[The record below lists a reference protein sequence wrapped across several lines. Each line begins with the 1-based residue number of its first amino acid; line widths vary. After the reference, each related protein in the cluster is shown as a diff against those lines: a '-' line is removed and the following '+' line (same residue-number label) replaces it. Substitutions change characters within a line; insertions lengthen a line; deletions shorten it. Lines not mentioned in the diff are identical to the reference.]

1 METAYLSVQ
10 THGGSIINLFHRREA
25 QRRRQI
31 SPLTPVLKNASDQAL
46 TLGSGCSSQGHTGCD
61 HLLTASWWCP
71 DSSLASRGTWRISLH
86 APNINIKELVEAK
99 CPHPIL
105 QTLWSSMFLRVGSPR
120 SHYLEEPLVLPTAP
134 TNKFQTYAGRPIGNQ
149 RWRHLI
155 RAPL

>member
-1 METAYLSVQ
+1 MGEASLIYSTAEK
-10 THGGSIINLFHRREA
+10 RDA

-31 SPLTPVLKNASDQAL
+31 PPLTPVLKSASDQAL
-46 TLGSGCSSQGHTGCD
+46 ILGSGCSSQGHTGCD

-71 DSSLASRGTWRISLH
+71 DSPLASQGTWCISLH

-105 QTLWSSMFLRVGSPR
+105 QTLWSSMFLSLGSPR
-120 SHYLEEPLVLPTAP
+120 SHYLEEPLVPPTAP
-134 TNKFQTYAGRPIGNQ
+134 TNKFQAYAGRPVSNQ